1 MRTFKAL
8 AALLS
13 YPEAELI
20 AALPE
25 LENTLRSEH
34 LVTGA
39 ALVNLL
45 ELIRELGDG
54 DLLDVQE
61 RYVGMFDRSRGL
73 SLHLF
78 EHIHGDSRERGQ
90 AMIDLAELYRQSGL
104 VIARAELPDYLPLF
118 VEYLSHLERDAAQ
131 RSLADVAHI
140 LAPIQQRLAKRGS
153 AYAAVFAALI
163 RLAEY
168 IRSEAALEA
177 EEPDDTPEALDRA
190 WEEAAV
196 VFGPAAAPANDANDG
211 CSRAATLVARMNAP
225 RSRGA

>member
-13 YPEAELI
+13 YPEREI
-20 AALPE
+20 VAALPE
-25 LENTLRSEH
+25 LEDVLRTEGI
-34 LVTGA
+34 VKGA
-39 ALVNLL
+39 LLVNLL
-45 ELIRELGDG
+45 ELVRELGDG
-54 DLLDVQE
+54 DLLEVQE
-61 RYVGMFDRSRGL
+61 RYVALFDRSRGL

-78 EHIHGDSRERGQ
+78 EHVHGDSRGRGQ
-90 AMIDLAELYRQSGL
+90 AMVELADLYRNVGL

-118 VEYLSHLERDAAQ
+118 LEYLSHLDRDAAQ
-131 RSLADVAHI
+131 RTLGDVAHI

-153 AYAAVFAALI
+153 AYAAAFAALI

-168 IRSEAALEA
+168 LPPEAALE

-196 VFGPAAAPANDANDG
+196 VFGPEANPANEG
-211 CSRAATLVARMNAP
+211 CSRAATMVARMTA
-225 RSRGA
+225 RTGA